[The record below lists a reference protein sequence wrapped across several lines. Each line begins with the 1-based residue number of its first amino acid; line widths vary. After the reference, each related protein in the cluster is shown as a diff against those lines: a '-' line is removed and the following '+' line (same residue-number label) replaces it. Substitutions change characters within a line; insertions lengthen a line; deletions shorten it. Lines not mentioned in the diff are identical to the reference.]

1 MERQRMCSRDRALDY
16 QAYSSRTK
24 AASLLGMAIRRT
36 SAVVF
41 AALFITSAVPAQTNR
56 PANERFTAFAVDLGG
71 MSTRPATTAHV
82 EITLDH
88 WSSKAEQ
95 ERLTAAMRSKRAG
108 KTLDVLRN
116 LKPVGRIQFDNNL
129 GYDLRLATQ
138 ESTGD
143 GRKVT
148 LVTDRPMT
156 FWEAWNQPRSAE
168 YPFTF
173 VELNLDASGHG
184 SGRMMPAVRISVS
197 DNGNYVFL
205 ENYDI
210 QSVRLNDVE
219 AEKRSERRAE

>member
-1 MERQRMCSRDRALDY
+1 MA
-16 QAYSSRTK
+16 TK
-24 AASLLGMAIRRT
+24 WT
-36 SAVVF
+36 SAIVL
-41 AALFITSAVPAQTNR
+41 AALLSASAVLGQTNR
-56 PANERFTAFAVDLGG
+56 PANERFSAVAIDLGG
-71 MSTRPATTAHV
+71 LSTRAATTAHV
-82 EITLDH
+82 EITLDR

-95 ERLTAAMRSKRAG
+95 ERLMAAMRSKRAG
-108 KTLDVLRN
+108 KTLDVLRD

-156 FWEAWNQPRSAE
+156 FWEAWNQPRSSE

-173 VELNLDASGHG
+173 IELTLDASGHG

-197 DNGNYVFL
+197 DNGKYVFL

-219 AEKRSERRAE
+219 AEKRSVRRAE